1 MNLMTFTLYNYCFG
15 LVSFFK
21 ISYFLVLL
29 VVTASLASEALSI
42 VKEKWNE
49 LNLALVEV
57 YLPDMGIILLS

>member
-1 MNLMTFTLYNYCFG
+1 
-15 LVSFFK
+15 
-21 ISYFLVLL
+21 
-29 VVTASLASEALSI
+29 VTASLASEALSI